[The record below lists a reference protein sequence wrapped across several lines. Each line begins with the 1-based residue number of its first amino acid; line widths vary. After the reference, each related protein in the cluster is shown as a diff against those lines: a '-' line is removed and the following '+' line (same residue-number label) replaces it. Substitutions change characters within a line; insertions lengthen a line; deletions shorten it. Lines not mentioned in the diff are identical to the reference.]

1 MKKSRPKQ
9 ILQVEAESPETELLE
24 PSKLSE
30 EQQDQLR
37 QLASVVLH
45 IFLSLTKEQRAEYSQ
60 VSVSKATASKTATA
74 QENPSDETA
83 LRQQLR
89 RAPHAQGNVR
99 LHQEVA
105 ADSRRQSNG
114 PDLRIL
120 KLDHTCPPY
129 LESLVSAY

>member
-37 QLASVVLH
+37 QLASVVLD
-45 IFLSLTKEQRAEYSQ
+45 IFLSLTKEQPAEYSQ

-74 QENPSDETA
+74 QENPSDATA
-83 LRQQLR
+83 LREQLR
-89 RAPHAQGNVR
+89 RAPRVQENVQLR
-99 LHQEVA
+99 EEVG
-105 ADSRRQSNG
+105 ADIRR
-114 PDLRIL
+114 
-120 KLDHTCPPY
+120 
-129 LESLVSAY
+129 